1 MLQDRYGRTLT
12 YLRVSLLKGCNL
24 SCKYCMPERI
34 PFRMDEVLS
43 PLELERIVGRF
54 VARGVQKLRLTG
66 GEPTIRPD
74 VVDIAARLA
83 RLPGV
88 RDLAL
93 STNAVRLRQLA
104 EPLWSAGVRRMNISL
119 DSLRPDVFRRITG
132 FDALAK
138 VLDGIEA
145 ARAAGFAPIKLNT
158 VVMRGVNDD
167 ELENLVDYAAA
178 RGLELRFIEM
188 MPTGATHD
196 IQPDHFLS
204 NQEVLARLG
213 GEGRWEP
220 VGAQAHDGPAR
231 NYRDRLRPESPRL
244 GFINPLSQ
252 NFCAACNRLRL
263 TADGKLRTCLF
274 GREDLPLRP
283 HLDGADWQSRLDAAI
298 DAAVAAKP
306 ETHQLKNG
314 DYGTMLSFV
323 QVGG

>member
-1 MLQDRYGRTLT
+1 MLQDRFGRKLT

-34 PFRMDEVLS
+34 PFRMDEVLT
-43 PLELERIVGRF
+43 PLELERLVGRF
-54 VARGVQKLRLTG
+54 VSRGIRKLRLTG

-74 VVDIAARLA
+74 VVEIAARLA
-83 RLPGV
+83 RLDGV

-104 EPLWSAGVRRMNISL
+104 RPLREAGVLRLNISL
-119 DSLRPDVFRRITG
+119 DSLRPDVFKRITG
-132 FDALAK
+132 FAELHK

-145 ARAAGFAPIKLNT
+145 AREAGFHPIKLNT

-167 ELENLVDYAAA
+167 ELDDLVQFAAA
-178 RGLELRFIEM
+178 GGLELRFIEM
-188 MPTGATHD
+188 MPTGATHGL
-196 IQPDHFLS
+196 QAHHFVS
-204 NQEVLARLG
+204 NQEVLASLG
-213 GEGRWEP
+213 GTARWEP
-220 VGAQAHDGPAR
+220 VEASANAGPAR
-231 NYRDRLRPESPRL
+231 SYRDRSHPAAPRL

-252 NFCAACNRLRL
+252 NFCADCNRVRL

-274 GREDLPLRP
+274 GRDDAPLRP
-283 HLDGADWQSRLDAAI
+283 YLEGEGWEARLDAAI

-306 ETHQLKNG
+306 ETHHLGSG

-323 QVGG
+323 QIGG

>member
-1 MLQDRYGRTLT
+1 MLQDGFGRVLT

-24 SCKYCMPERI
+24 SCRYCMPERI
-34 PFRMDEVLS
+34 PFHMSEVLT
-43 PLELERIVGRF
+43 PDEIERVVGRF
-54 VARGVQKLRLTG
+54 TSRGVEKLRLTG

-74 VVDIAARLA
+74 VVEIAARLA

-88 RDLAL
+88 RDMAL

-104 EPLWSAGVRRMNISL
+104 SPLFAAGVRRMNVSL
-119 DSLRPDVFRRITG
+119 DSLRPATFKRITG
-132 FDALAK
+132 FDELHK

-145 ARAAGFAPIKLNT
+145 ARAAGFDPIKLNT

-167 ELENLVDYAAA
+167 EVEDLVQFA
-178 RGLELRFIEM
+178 RVSGLELRFIEM
-188 MPTGATHD
+188 MPTGATHG
-196 IQPDHFLS
+196 IQPDHFVS
-204 NQEVLARLG
+204 NQDVLARLG
-213 GEGRWEP
+213 GEARWQP
-220 VGAQAHDGPAR
+220 LGPSSNAGPAR
-231 NYRDRLRPESPRL
+231 NYRDRHAPAAPRV

-252 NFCAACNRLRL
+252 NFCADCNRLRL

-274 GREDLPLRP
+274 GHEDAPLRQ
-283 HLDGADWQSRLDAAI
+283 HLHGPDWQQRLDAAI

-306 ETHQLKNG
+306 ETHRLNDG